1 MSKTSKITEFSSDK
15 VEHQLVAALKKN
27 QGSATVADLVGLT
40 GLPKYQI
47 QTMLPVVVN
56 AYRGHMQVTET
67 GEVIYRFP
75 QGYTNQN
82 KGWAATW
89 KRTIKKVLQVSALV
103 LKSVFKAWIV
113 LMLVGYFALFVFILI
128 ASVVISIALSFAR
141 KDEDRDDS
149 GGGILGFYM
158 VTRVFES
165 FLLLW
170 LYSGDPQ
177 IRDQKKKKPFFKAVF
192 EFVFGVEEAPQAY
205 ELRVKKA
212 VLAALQEKKGSI
224 TLEELMHM
232 TGASRP
238 EADRLISQLLL
249 EMEGE
254 PMVSAQGT
262 LYFFFPE
269 LLKTTKQSPMSNW
282 QLPERPLI
290 PFSHNP
296 PKTNRWIVFLNGFN
310 LLLSAYFLGFGAVG
324 FQALQV
330 SGDPLSL
337 VYQITVV
344 LTAAGFHLSLAG
356 AESALMTI
364 LGVVPALY
372 SALFF
377 GIPAVRRWK
386 EHQKNRTIKTQNFRR
401 RLIGRVLE
409 NPIAIRLDSLEPVSE
424 RDAVSKPGPAREAM
438 KEQLLRELADSRS
451 LEVDGEN
458 PVTYRIPDLEREKK
472 DLTQLRLDTNRDDY
486 RPGAV
491 IFDTSKPV

>member
-1 MSKTSKITEFSSDK
+1 MSKSQKITEFSADR
-15 VEHQLVAALKKN
+15 VEQQLIAALKKN

-40 GLPKYQI
+40 GLPKYQV

-56 AYRGHMQVTET
+56 AYRGHMQVTES
-67 GEVIYRFP
+67 GEVIYRFS
-75 QGYTNQN
+75 QGYTNQS
-82 KGWAATW
+82 KGLAATW
-89 KRTIKKVLQVSALV
+89 RRTIKKVLQVTTLI
-103 LKSVFKAWIV
+103 LKAVFKAWIV
-113 LMLVGYFALFVFILI
+113 VMLVGYFALFVFILI

-141 KDEDRDDS
+141 KDDRDDS

-192 EFVFGVEEAPQAY
+192 EFVFGVEEDPKAY
-205 ELRVKKA
+205 ELKVKKA
-212 VLAALQEKKGSI
+212 VVAALQEKKGSI
-224 TLEELMHM
+224 TLEELMQM

-238 EADRLISQLLL
+238 EADHLISQLLL

-254 PMVSAQGT
+254 PRVSGEGA

-269 LLKTTKQSPMSNW
+269 LLKTSKQSPLSNSH
-282 QLPERPLI
+282 LPERPLI
-290 PFSHNP
+290 PFSRNP

-310 LLLSAYFLGFGAVG
+310 LVLSAYFLGFGAVG
-324 FQALQV
+324 FQALQAT
-330 SGDPLSL
+330 GDPLSL

-344 LTAAGFHLSLAG
+344 LTAAGFHLGLAG
-356 AESALMTI
+356 AESALMTL

-372 SALFF
+372 SAFFF
-377 GIPAVRRWK
+377 GIPAVRRWR
-386 EHQKNRTIKTQNFRR
+386 EHRKNHAIKTQNFRR
-401 RLIGRVLE
+401 RLISRVLE
-409 NPIAIRLDSLEPVSE
+409 NPNAIRLDSLEPVSE
-424 RDAVSKPGPAREAM
+424 RDAVSKPGPVREAI
-438 KEQLLRELADSRS
+438 KEKLLRELADSRT

-458 PVTYRIPDLEREKK
+458 PVIYRLPDLAREKK
-472 DLTQLRLDTNRDDY
+472 DITELRLATNTDDY

-491 IFDTSKPV
+491 VFDTSKPVE

>member
-1 MSKTSKITEFSSDK
+1 MSKTSKIIEFSTDK

-224 TLEELMHM
+224 TLEELMYM

-262 LYFFFPE
+262 LYFFFPSS
-269 LLKTTKQSPMSNW
+269 LKPQSS
-282 QLPERPLI
+282 RPC
-290 PFSHNP
+290 PTGNCP
-296 PKTNRWIVFLNGFN
+296 N
-310 LLLSAYFLGFGAVG
+310 
-324 FQALQV
+324 
-330 SGDPLSL
+330 DP
-337 VYQITVV
+337 
-344 LTAAGFHLSLAG
+344 
-356 AESALMTI
+356 
-364 LGVVPALY
+364 
-372 SALFF
+372 
-377 GIPAVRRWK
+377 
-386 EHQKNRTIKTQNFRR
+386 
-401 RLIGRVLE
+401 
-409 NPIAIRLDSLEPVSE
+409 
-424 RDAVSKPGPAREAM
+424 
-438 KEQLLRELADSRS
+438 
-451 LEVDGEN
+451 
-458 PVTYRIPDLEREKK
+458 
-472 DLTQLRLDTNRDDY
+472 
-486 RPGAV
+486 
-491 IFDTSKPV
+491 